1 MQPAIELAGRYGDEV
16 MLERFVAGREV
27 TVGVLDDQALPVGE
41 ILLGG
46 QEVFDYEHKYQAGAV
61 REVFPA
67 DLPPA
72 IAAEAQRLALKVHRA
87 LKLSGYSRTDFRL
100 DEQGRLW
107 CLEVNTL
114 PGMTATSLLPQARRR
129 PGSVS
134 PNSASGSAGSAS
146 SAAGRAQGAFLIPAA
161 RRRGGPRLS
170 LRPRGSRP
178 ARGCRRGCS
187 APVRRV
193 APGPWRRTDHG

>member
-114 PGMTATSLLPQARRR
+114 PGMTATSLLPQVRRR
-129 PGSVS
+129 PGSGS
-134 PNSASGSAGSAS
+134 PNSASGSAGSVS
-146 SAAGRAQGAFLIPAA
+146 SAARARARRVPDSRGPPPGRAAPFAQA
-161 RRRGGPRLS
+161 
-170 LRPRGSRP
+170 SRFST
-178 ARGCRRGCS
+178 RS
-187 APVRRV
+187 RV
-193 APGPWRRTDHG
+193 S

>member
-1 MQPAIELAGRYGDEV
+1 

-46 QEVFDYEHKYQAGAV
+46 QEVSTTSTSTRPARCARCF
-61 REVFPA
+61 A

-114 PGMTATSLLPQARRR
+114 PGMTATSLLPHA
-129 PGSVS
+129 
-134 PNSASGSAGSAS
+134 A
-146 SAAGRAQGAFLIPAA
+146 AAGIGFAELCERICRLGIERCKGARKA
-161 RRRGGPRLS
+161 RS
-170 LRPRGSRP
+170 
-178 ARGCRRGCS
+178 
-187 APVRRV
+187 
-193 APGPWRRTDHG
+193 

>member
-46 QEVFDYEHKYQAGAV
+46 QEVFDYEHKYQVGAV

-114 PGMTATSLLPQARRR
+114 PGMTAASLLPQA
-129 PGSVS
+129 
-134 PNSASGSAGSAS
+134 AA
-146 SAAGRAQGAFLIPAA
+146 AAGIGFAELCERICRLGIERCKGARKA
-161 RRRGGPRLS
+161 RS
-170 LRPRGSRP
+170 
-178 ARGCRRGCS
+178 
-187 APVRRV
+187 
-193 APGPWRRTDHG
+193 